1 MDTIREKHKC
11 LINGLTHLFALFVKA
26 HYISSTDVLYP
37 PQDVDVGRFH
47 RLGFEPEVIDLVQLL
62 PVLRDEA
69 IWGYNE
75 EGVEMIPRAKL
86 VNYLKQLEADVGD
99 DMLQRLR
106 WVDHRDKD
114 RQGIFPPSILRLTF
128 PAFYGVNVLYDV
140 HNQTIIE
147 WCHLNQKQWQ
157 DCPRQP
163 CEVFFSKVFEKFNTL
178 EYVPFFDPDGEA
190 EVPIRKIMENP
201 ILFQNIWPGGVRLPT
216 DPQAAIQQYGENRD
230 GRDLIRR
237 NINEWRA
244 LQKLYRD
251 AGWESE
257 FNGELFDNRRRDLLR
272 MMDDFQDQSSEWSMI
287 PPHRR
292 TQDERIAEREFRQ
305 RQDAFWAESAG
316 EYYV

>member
-11 LINGLTHLFALFVKA
+11 LINGLTHLFTLFVKA

-86 VNYLKQLEADVGD
+86 VNYLKQPEADVGD

-128 PAFYGVNVLYDV
+128 PAFYGVNVLYDI
-140 HNQTIIE
+140 H
-147 WCHLNQKQWQ
+147 
-157 DCPRQP
+157 DR
-163 CEVFFSKVFEKFNTL
+163 TL
-178 EYVPFFDPDGEA
+178 FPSLHF
-190 EVPIRKIMENP
+190 
-201 ILFQNIWPGGVRLPT
+201 LFRS
-216 DPQAAIQQYGENRD
+216 R
-230 GRDLIRR
+230 
-237 NINEWRA
+237 
-244 LQKLYRD
+244 
-251 AGWESE
+251 
-257 FNGELFDNRRRDLLR
+257 
-272 MMDDFQDQSSEWSMI
+272 SSS
-287 PPHRR
+287 
-292 TQDERIAEREFRQ
+292 
-305 RQDAFWAESAG
+305 
-316 EYYV
+316 